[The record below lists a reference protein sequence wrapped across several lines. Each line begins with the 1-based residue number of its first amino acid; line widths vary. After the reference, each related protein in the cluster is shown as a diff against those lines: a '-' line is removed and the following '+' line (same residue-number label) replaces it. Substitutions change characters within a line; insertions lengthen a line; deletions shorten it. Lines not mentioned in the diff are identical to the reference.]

1 MGRRSFI
8 IHLDSL
14 AVLDDLT
21 DEEAGKLFKAIKN
34 HHEGA
39 EVNEIGVVKVAF
51 SPFKNQF
58 ERDNA
63 RYEKICEQRALSG
76 AKGGQAKASKS
87 KQVLAKPSKSKQNL
101 AKLADNDNVNDSDN
115 DSDSDS
121 DSDNK
126 VIKSTSV
133 DCRLS
138 VAHIVNDIF
147 EYWVSAMNKDT
158 SLTKLTDKRRKAISD
173 RLKEGFTAGQ
183 IKQAIDG
190 CAKDPFS
197 MGQNDRKKPFNDI
210 ELICRSGEKLQF
222 FAESSVRVLSAAER
236 SAQSDWLTPESM
248 RDL

>member
-87 KQVLAKPSKSKQNL
+87 KQVLAKASKSKQTVANL
-101 AKLADNDNVNDSDN
+101 ADNDNDNVNDSDN
-115 DSDSDS
+115 DSD
-121 DSDNK
+121 NK
-126 VIKSTSV
+126 IVKSTNV

-138 VAHIVNDIF
+138 VAHLVNDIF
-147 EYWVSAMNKDT
+147 EYWASTMNKDT

-173 RLKEGFTAGQ
+173 RLKDGFTVNQ